1 MVGGVSCLIAKRC
14 SVSPSLRIIPTTHV
28 RVDSLGNKKTL
39 QKKSA
44 EAGKK
49 KLSVSDFM
57 SVAVESQAATKG
69 KKTKI
74 SSKQDFLSAAPKKKG
89 KTSCSSK

>member
-1 MVGGVSCLIAKRC
+1 MVGGVNCLIAKRC
-14 SVSPSLRIIPTTHV
+14 SVSPTLRIPTTHV

-69 KKTKI
+69 KKTKA
-74 SSKQDFLSAAPKKKG
+74 SSKQDFLSAAPKKKT
-89 KTSCSSK
+89 KTSCSSS